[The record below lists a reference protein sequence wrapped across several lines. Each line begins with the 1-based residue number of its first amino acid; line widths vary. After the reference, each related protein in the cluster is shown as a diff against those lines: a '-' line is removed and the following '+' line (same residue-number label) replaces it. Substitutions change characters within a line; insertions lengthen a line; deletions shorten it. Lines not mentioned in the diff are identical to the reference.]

1 MTNKRRKGEFIMPAH
16 RLRAIF
22 TAMALALVI
31 APSTVVSAATWQG
44 AKGDQPAVSGND
56 PVAYFT
62 AGKPTPGR
70 ADLTFVH
77 EGATFRFSSPEN
89 RAAFIANP
97 DKYAP
102 QFGGYCAWAASQG
115 RLAGPD
121 PSIWR
126 IVDGKLYLNCS
137 KDAEAKWLTDVPG
150 NIQKAEM
157 FWDTQVEGAEP

>member
-1 MTNKRRKGEFIMPAH
+1 MKLVTPLVRT
-16 RLRAIF
+16 LS
-22 TAMALALVI
+22 TALLLVLGAV
-31 APSTVVSAATWQG
+31 APGAAVAGIYQG
-44 AKGDQPAVSGND
+44 AKGDQPAVSGHD

-62 AGKPTPGR
+62 AGKPTAGR
-70 ADLTFVH
+70 ADLTHVH
-77 EGATFRFSSPEN
+77 EGATYRFATPEN
-89 RAAFIANP
+89 RATFIANP
-97 DKYAP
+97 AKYVP

-121 PSIWR
+121 PTIWR

-137 KDAEAKWLTDVPG
+137 KDAEAKWLADVPG